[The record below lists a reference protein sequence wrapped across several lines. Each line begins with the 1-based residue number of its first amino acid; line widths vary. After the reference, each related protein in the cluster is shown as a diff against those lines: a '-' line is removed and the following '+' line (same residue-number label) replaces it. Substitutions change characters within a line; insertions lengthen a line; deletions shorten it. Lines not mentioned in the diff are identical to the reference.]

1 MSDLEELEDQEDAL
15 LEGDRVLEASA
26 ARAAL
31 RYRDFRVVFL
41 GAFASNIGTWMQN
54 VTLGA
59 LAYELTKS
67 PVFVSLV
74 TFAQLG
80 PLLVLSIVGGA
91 LADMVDRRR
100 MTIIAQA
107 EQAIGSLVL
116 AVVVA
121 GDNPNRTAI
130 VLTVLAIGI
139 GNALNAPAWVA
150 LLPSLVPKD
159 ALPGAISLNSTQ
171 MNASRVVGPAITGVL
186 YPVVGAAG
194 VFAINAA
201 TYLFAIGGLLMVKSP
216 PQTPPDASTPTGLKR
231 LASGIAIARHDPL
244 VRRIIVGLFVFSL
257 LCLPFIGQM
266 PTIAAENLDMNIKS
280 LSYGL
285 LYAAFGLGA
294 VTGAISIGTFL
305 SNVSRRTVVVR
316 GLFGFAVSLAAF
328 GLVRHPAPAYFIVA
342 VLGFSYFATVTALN
356 TILQV
361 HLDDAVRG
369 RVMSLW
375 LMAFGGTVPLGLML
389 AGPIAEATSI
399 TFVLGYGA
407 MVAIGL
413 WGWVQ
418 FFIPAAQADAADDA
432 AAGR

>member
-1 MSDLEELEDQEDAL
+1 MSDTTRDLEDQEDAL
-15 LEGDRVLEASA
+15 LEGDRVLETSA

-31 RYRDFRVVFL
+31 RHRDFRVVWT

-67 PVFVSLV
+67 PTFVSLV

-100 MTIIAQA
+100 MTVIAQT
-107 EQAIGSLVL
+107 EQAIASVVL
-116 AVVVA
+116 AFVVA
-121 GDNPNRTAI
+121 GDNPNHTAI

-150 LLPSLVPKD
+150 LLPSLVPKEQL
-159 ALPGAISLNSTQ
+159 AGAISLNSTQ

-186 YPVVGAAG
+186 YPIVGASG
-194 VFAINAA
+194 VFGINAA
-201 TYLFAIGGLLMVKSP
+201 TYLFAIGSLLMVKTPALP
-216 PQTPPDASTPTGLKR
+216 PRDPSTPTGLRR
-231 LASGIAIARHDPL
+231 LASGLAIARRDPL
-244 VRRIIVGLFVFSL
+244 VRRIIVGLFIFSL

-266 PTIAAENLDMNIKS
+266 PTIAADNLDMNVKS
-280 LSYGL
+280 FSYGL
-285 LYAAFGLGA
+285 LYASFGFGA

-305 SNVSRRTVVVR
+305 SNVPRRKIVLR
-316 GLFGFAVSLAAF
+316 GLFGFAVFLAAF
-328 GLVRHPAPAYFIVA
+328 AIVRHPAPAYPIVA
-342 VLGFSYFATVTALN
+342 CLGFSYFATVTALN

-399 TFVLGYGA
+399 TFVLLYGA
-407 MVAIGL
+407 VVAVGL
-413 WGWVQ
+413 FTWVR
-418 FFIPAAQADAADDA
+418 FFVPATTADATVEA
-432 AAGR
+432 